1 MVPGRPLT
9 FWQKTK
15 IALSVVFHKRTPFS
29 AKALLGAGL
38 LYGIMPIDLI
48 PDFIPLLG
56 ALDDAAV
63 IVSVI
68 LFFLHVTKALRTDI
82 ERRGDIIDIKPF

>member
-1 MVPGRPLT
+1 MSYRRPLT

-15 IALSVVFHKRTPFS
+15 IALSIVFHRRTPFS

-38 LYGIMPIDLI
+38 LYGIMPIDFI
-48 PDFIPLLG
+48 PDFLPLIG
-56 ALDDAAV
+56 GMDDAAV

-68 LFFLHVTKALRTDI
+68 LFFLHVTKALRADM
-82 ERRGDIIDIKPF
+82 ERRGDIIDVKPF